1 LAFFPATCFLME
13 AKCCAANFF
22 SKSCPVRTRRNSS
35 IGRRRNPVEVYQYR
49 DQKRTSALV
58 KEAAIGEQPHRV
70 LFGCSGSPP
79 VALVLKS
86 SKIDEDCSRSHSFP
100 TGPMGLLHGF
110 AHSPTF
116 LWCILLVVSAHK
128 IRNKS
133 ISTGSKSGS
142 IRRNLSTTTSKAF
155 NNATQTTKSVSH

>member
-1 LAFFPATCFLME
+1 MATQYGAHWFGR
-13 AKCCAANFF
+13 ARGR
-22 SKSCPVRTRRNSS
+22 VRIRRNSS
-35 IGRRRNPVEVYQYR
+35 IRRRRNPMEVYQYR
-49 DQKRTSALV
+49 DQKRTSTLV
-58 KEAAIGEQPHRV
+58 KEAAIGEQPYRV
-70 LFGCSGSPP
+70 LFGCSDSPP
-79 VALVLKS
+79 AALVLKS

-133 ISTGSKSGS
+133 ISTTGSKSQV
-142 IRRNLSTTTSKAF
+142 RFVATFQQQHRKLSTMQQQQPS
-155 NNATQTTKSVSH
+155 